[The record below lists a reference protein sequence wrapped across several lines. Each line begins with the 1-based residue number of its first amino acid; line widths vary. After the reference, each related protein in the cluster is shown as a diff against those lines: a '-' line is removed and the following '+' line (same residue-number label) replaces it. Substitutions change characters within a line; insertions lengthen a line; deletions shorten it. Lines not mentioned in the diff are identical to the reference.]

1 MPERLRIGYVGVGL
15 MGHGAA
21 KHILLK
27 GFPLTVLGHRNRAP
41 VEDLV
46 ARGATEARDAGD
58 LVARSDVVFLC
69 LPSAA
74 EVEAIILG
82 AGGMLAALRPGMIVV
97 DKTTG
102 DPALTRRLGALLGER
117 GVAMIDAPIG
127 RTPKEAEEGRLS
139 TLLGGD
145 AAAIARVRPVIE
157 AYADTIIE
165 AGPLGAALTVKIVNN
180 FVSFCNA
187 IVISETF
194 ATASKLGVDF
204 RALTAMIEA
213 GGSNSLMFQWIK
225 PWILDGDDSRG
236 RGRLAAGEKVL
247 QSYLDLAK
255 AGGAPTVM
263 GNAASEVL
271 DTILAAGH
279 GNRYLPTLPGI
290 LAQMAGAPFRALEEP
305 YAASGSPAS
314 RRS

>member
-1 MPERLRIGYVGVGL
+1 MPERLRIGYVGIGL

-27 GFPLTVLGHRNRAP
+27 GFPLTVLAHRNRAP

-46 ARGATEARDAGD
+46 ARGASEARNTAD
-58 LVARSDVVFLC
+58 LVARNDVVFLC

-74 EVEAIILG
+74 EVEAIMLG
-82 AGGMLAALRPGMIVV
+82 AGGMVAALRPGMIVV

-117 GVAMIDAPIG
+117 GVSMIDGPIG

-145 AAAIARVRPVIE
+145 PAVIARVRPVIE

-180 FVSFCNA
+180 FISFCNA
-187 IVISETF
+187 VVISETF
-194 ATASKLGVDF
+194 AAASKLGVNFKPLCD
-204 RALTAMIEA
+204 MIEA
-213 GGSNSLMFQWIK
+213 GGSNSVMFQWIK

-263 GNAASEVL
+263 GDAATRVL
-271 DTILAAGH
+271 AGLLAAGH
-279 GNRYLPTLPGI
+279 GGRYLPTMPGV
-290 LAQMAGAPFRALEEP
+290 LAQMAGTPFRALE
-305 YAASGSPAS
+305 
-314 RRS
+314 

>member
-1 MPERLRIGYVGVGL
+1 MPERLRVGYVGVGL

-27 GFPLTVLGHRNRAP
+27 DFSLAVLAHRNRAP

-46 ARGATEARDAGD
+46 ARGALEARDIAD
-58 LVARSDVVFLC
+58 LVGRSDVVFLC

-74 EVEAIILG
+74 EVEAIMLG
-82 AGGMLAALRPGMIVV
+82 VGGMAGVLRPGMVVV

-102 DPALTRRLGALLGER
+102 DPALTRRLGALLAER
-117 GVAMIDAPIG
+117 GVSMIDAPIG

-145 AAAIARVRPVIE
+145 PAVIARVRPVIE

-180 FVSFCNA
+180 FISFCNA
-187 IVISETF
+187 LVISETF
-194 ATASKLGVDF
+194 AAAAKLGVDF

-213 GGSNSLMFQWIK
+213 GGSNSVMFQWIK

-247 QSYLDLAK
+247 RSYLDLAK
-255 AGGAPTVM
+255 AGGAATVM
-263 GNAASEVL
+263 GDAASSVL
-271 DTILAAGH
+271 ATILAAGH
-279 GNRYLPTLPGI
+279 GDRYLPTLPGI
-290 LAQMAGAPFRALEEP
+290 LAQLAGAPFRALEEP
-305 YAASGSPAS
+305 YAASASPAN

>member
-21 KHILLK
+21 RHILLK
-27 GFPLTVLGHRNRAP
+27 GFPVTVLAHRNRAP

-46 ARGATEARDAGD
+46 ARGAAEARDVAD
-58 LVARSDVVFLC
+58 LVARSDAVFLC

-74 EVEAIILG
+74 AVEDLMLG
-82 AGGMLAALRPGMIVV
+82 AGGMLGLLRPGMIVV

-117 GVAMIDAPIG
+117 GISIIDAPIG

-145 AAAIARVRPVIE
+145 AAVIARVRPVIE

-180 FVSFCNA
+180 FISFCNA
-187 IVISETF
+187 VVISETF
-194 ATASKLGVDF
+194 AAASKLGVEF
-204 RALTAMIEA
+204 RPLCAMIEA
-213 GGSNSLMFQWIK
+213 GGSNSVMFQWIK

-247 QSYLDLAK
+247 AAYLDLAK

-263 GNAASEVL
+263 GDAVRSVL
-271 DTILAAGH
+271 ARVLAAGH
-279 GNRYLPTLPGI
+279 GERYLPRLPGV
-290 LAQMAGAPFRALEEP
+290 LAEMAGAPFRGIE
-305 YAASGSPAS
+305 
-314 RRS
+314 

>member
-1 MPERLRIGYVGVGL
+1 MPEQLRVGYIGVGL

-27 GFPLTVLGHRNRAP
+27 GFPLTVLAHRKRAP

-46 ARGATEARDAGD
+46 ARGAVEARDIGG
-58 LVARSDVVFLC
+58 LVGQSDVVFLC

-74 EVEAIILG
+74 EVEAIMLG
-82 AGGMLAALRPGMIVV
+82 AGGMVAALRPGMIVV

-102 DPALTRRLGALLGER
+102 DPALTRRLGALLSER
-117 GVAMIDAPIG
+117 GVSIIDAPIG

-145 AAAIARVRPVIE
+145 PAVIARVRPVIE

-180 FVSFCNA
+180 FISFCNA
-187 IVISETF
+187 LVISETF
-194 ATASKLGVDF
+194 ATAAKLGVNFKPLCD
-204 RALTAMIEA
+204 MIEA
-213 GGSNSLMFQWIK
+213 GGSNSVMFQWIK

-236 RGRLAAGEKVL
+236 RGRLAAGETVL

-263 GNAASEVL
+263 GDAASNVL
-271 DTILAAGH
+271 AAVLSAGH
-279 GNRYLPTLPGI
+279 GDRYLPRLPGI
-290 LAQMAGAPFRALEEP
+290 LAQMAGAPFRSLE
-305 YAASGSPAS
+305 
-314 RRS
+314 

>member
-1 MPERLRIGYVGVGL
+1 MPERLRVGYVGVGL

-27 GFPLTVLGHRNRAP
+27 GFPLTVLAHRNRAP
-41 VEDLV
+41 AEDLV
-46 ARGATEARDAGD
+46 SRGASEARNLTD

-74 EVEAIILG
+74 EVEAIMLG

-117 GVAMIDAPIG
+117 GVALVDAPIG

-145 AAAIARVRPVIE
+145 PAVIARVRPIIE

-187 IVISETF
+187 AVISETF
-194 ATASKLGVDF
+194 AAAAKLGVDF
-204 RALTAMIEA
+204 RPLCAMIEA
-213 GGSNSLMFQWIK
+213 GGSNSMMFQWIK
-225 PWILDGDDSRG
+225 PWILEGDDSRG

-247 QSYLDLAK
+247 QSYVDLAK
-255 AGGAPTVM
+255 ASGAPTVM
-263 GNAASEVL
+263 ADAASQVL
-271 DTILAAGH
+271 AGVLAAGH
-279 GNRYLPTLPGI
+279 GGRYLPTLPGV
-290 LAQMAGAPFRALEEP
+290 LAQMAGAAFREL
-305 YAASGSPAS
+305 
-314 RRS
+314 

>member
-27 GFPLTVLGHRNRAP
+27 GFPLVVLAHRNRVP

-46 ARGATEARDAGD
+46 ARGAVEARDVGD
-58 LVARSDVVFLC
+58 LVAQSDVVFLC
-69 LPSAA
+69 LPSAF
-74 EVEAIILG
+74 EVEEILLG
-82 AGGMLAALRPGMIVV
+82 AGGMLEVLRPGMIVV

-145 AAAIARVRPVIE
+145 PTVIVRVRPVIE

-180 FVSFCNA
+180 FISFCNA
-187 IVISETF
+187 VVISETF
-194 ATASKLGVDF
+194 AAAAKLGVDF

-213 GGSNSLMFQWIK
+213 GGSNSVMFQWIK

-247 QSYLDLAK
+247 QAYLELAK

-263 GNAASEVL
+263 GDAASGVL
-271 DTILAAGH
+271 ARVLAAGH
-279 GNRYLPTLPGI
+279 GGRYLPTLPGV
-290 LAQMAGAPFRALEEP
+290 LAQMAGAGFRSLE
-305 YAASGSPAS
+305 
-314 RRS
+314 